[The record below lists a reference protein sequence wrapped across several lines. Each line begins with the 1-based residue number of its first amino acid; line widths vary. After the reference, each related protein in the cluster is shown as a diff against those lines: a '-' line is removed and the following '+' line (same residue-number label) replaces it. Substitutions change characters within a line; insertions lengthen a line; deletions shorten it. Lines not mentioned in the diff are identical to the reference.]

1 MAGLRN
7 LFVRPCISVYG
18 QKRRVIEASA
28 WLPTAQVRLERCF
41 SAGKPSSDEVNKAH
55 LAEEAIKKYGV
66 ISPTIF
72 SKIIDKSLPA
82 DIIYEDDKLLGH
94 LLVVAKNIAK
104 KEGLVE
110 GYRIEMSMNATEP
123 SSDSILHPT
132 NMNGDHLEA
141 DQSESF
147 LDISPYVKE
156 YIENPVATPNPP
168 SETGF
173 FSDSKMQ
180 ISDCLPNPDVAINGA
195 NPLINQRRV
204 ELNNAKL
211 DIKVKFA
218 SSESGQNVTLNE
230 DRICLSPQ
238 DEMLINPN
246 VGADFLLKAEDENLS
261 GLEEE
266 VFNSLSKTSK
276 QQCEEPSKVSTPL
289 SLGQED
295 TAAQI
300 FYQRKP
306 EVNFQN
312 LDESQKQ
319 EPFQIFEGESSLI
332 HSGSTERNE
341 KSHLKD
347 SVERYKEMPA
357 LAYKK
362 DGKWEMISYSNYYE
376 ECRKAAKSF
385 LRIGLERFHGV
396 GILGFNSPEWFISDI
411 AAIFAGGF
419 AVGIYTTNSPEACHY
434 VAHNCEANILMV
446 ENHKQLTKILQ
457 WKEFMDL
464 GKDVPDA
471 QLDEVLNLQKA
482 NQCCTLIYTSGTTGN
497 PKGVMLS
504 HDNLTWIANSAG
516 LEVGLKPGCG
526 DCLIS
531 YLPLSHVAAQVNDL
545 WIAMRFGGITY
556 FADPDALKGSLINT
570 MRDVRPTAFL
580 GVPRVWEKMQEK
592 MKSTGAKSSLLK
604 RMVADWA
611 KQIGLQASYNS
622 MNGNAAVPWGYML
635 ANSLVFK
642 KVREALGL
650 DRCTRCF
657 TGAAPITKETLE
669 YFMSL
674 NISLMELYGMSESTG
689 PHTISTAEA
698 FRIMSCGKEISG
710 CQTKLDKPDA
720 EGNGEV
726 CFWGRHVFMGY
737 LHSEEKTKEAID
749 SEGWLHS
756 GDLGK
761 HDEDGFL
768 YITGRIKELII
779 TAGGENIPPVP
790 IEDSV
795 KEAIPIISNAMLIG
809 DKRKFLSMLLTL
821 KCNVNDS
828 GEPLDELTH
837 QVKEFCRL
845 LGCNAHRVSDIA
857 GQENHPVY
865 KAIQEGIDR
874 VNAKATSNAQ
884 KIQKW
889 LLLERDFS
897 VPGGELGKP

>member
-1 MAGLRN
+1 
-7 LFVRPCISVYG
+7 
-18 QKRRVIEASA
+18 
-28 WLPTAQVRLERCF
+28 
-41 SAGKPSSDEVNKAH
+41 
-55 LAEEAIKKYGV
+55 
-66 ISPTIF
+66 
-72 SKIIDKSLPA
+72 
-82 DIIYEDDKLLGH
+82 
-94 LLVVAKNIAK
+94 
-104 KEGLVE
+104 
-110 GYRIEMSMNATEP
+110 MSMNATEP

-347 SVERYKEMPA
+347 EPQTETCVHMPDVHLLPSENLWTTKRNGSVKLRMTKSGPGSEAPLTIHQYFLDSVERYKEMPA

-457 WKEFMDL
+457 VRDQLPHLKAIVQWGEEVKEKRPNLYSWKEFMDL

-897 VPGGELGKP
+897 VPGGELGPTMKLKRPVVQKMYKEKIDEFYTD